1 MSEQQF
7 LNLLQDVID
16 NGVRKNIYGHDDKY
30 IISRFGGLVRFNLS
44 DGFPLLTTKRTF
56 YKSAF
61 NEMLWFIDGSNDVVK
76 LHNVKCTIWD
86 EWGAK
91 QYWRNK
97 GVKLTADNTVEL
109 TKQWQQLVDDGVITS
124 EIIPL
129 HYSNST
135 SWEYTHYWSTQID
148 SEYRYST
155 LDQTRFVID
164 GIKKTPDRKSFLVSY
179 WNPTTVYSMAYKCGN
194 ESVILP
200 ACHTHYS
207 VNVSNGKLSI
217 MLYLRSWDL
226 FLGGAYNIAQYA
238 LLLSMY
244 AKCTGYEPG
253 ELVIAT
259 ADHHIYSDHVEQV
272 NEQLTRVPYTLP
284 TLTIRDRGQRYLQDF
299 VIDDF
304 VINDYQHHP
313 TLRGDITVVGG
324 Y

>member
-1 MSEQQF
+1 MSEQQY

-16 NGVRKNIYGHDDKY
+16 NGVRKNIYGHDNKY
-30 IISRFGGLVRFNLS
+30 IISRFGGLVRFNLQ

-61 NEMLWFIDGSNDVVK
+61 TEMLWFIDGTNDVVK
-76 LHNVKCTIWD
+76 LHNAKCTIWD

-97 GVKLTADNTVEL
+97 GIKLNSDNTAEL
-109 TKQWQQLVDDGVITS
+109 TKEWQQLVDDCVITN

-135 SWEYTHYWSTQID
+135 TWNYVDTVKGYC
-148 SEYRYST
+148 Y
-155 LDQTRFVID
+155 LDQTRWVID
-164 GIKKTPDRKSFLVSY
+164 GIKKTPDRKSFLVTY
-179 WNPTTVYSMAYKCGN
+179 WNPTEVYAMADECNN

-217 MLYLRSWDL
+217 MLYMRSWDL
-226 FLGGAYNIAQYA
+226 FLGGAYNISQYA

-259 ADHHIYSDHVEQV
+259 ADHHIYSDHIEQV
-272 NEQLTRVPYTLP
+272 TEQITRTPYKLP
-284 TLTIRDRGQRYLQDF
+284 MLNIRDRGQQYLQDF
-299 VIDDF
+299 NIDDF
-304 VINDYQHHP
+304 EVVGYKCHP
-313 TLRGDITVVGG
+313 TLKGEITVVGG